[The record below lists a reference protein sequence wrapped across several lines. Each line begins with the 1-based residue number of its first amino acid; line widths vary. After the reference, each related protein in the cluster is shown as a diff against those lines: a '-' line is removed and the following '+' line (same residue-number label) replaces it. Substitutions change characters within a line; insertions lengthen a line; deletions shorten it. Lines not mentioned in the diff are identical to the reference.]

1 MIQDSGSNYSFYD
14 HTEKAHPP
22 RSVFDLS
29 HLNSLTI
36 PNAGLIVPIALL
48 ETMPDDD
55 FDISVS
61 SLIRVLPQVV
71 TLYSRQRIFIH
82 AYYSRLQEL
91 WNDAETFM
99 TKGYNGDTN
108 LVRPSISLTNFDTN
122 VCGSTGS
129 NTVAPDS
136 LADYFG
142 LPIGATY
149 SDLFAA
155 GVSALPFM
163 MYERIYRDYYMNK
176 NFYTENKQWLP
187 NDDGD
192 LRLNTNGDI
201 ISVLNSPTIPAGDT
215 PIAFGALHYR
225 DWTQDYFTS
234 AVPWPQ
240 RGSAAG
246 IPLSSGSIPVRVGN
260 TSDSSVFLDAP
271 GTSGGGFSLN
281 FKVGSNRFW
290 LYPSSLSVP
299 SSASL
304 TSSATLSSLQELNVD
319 LSSVSPITVNQL
331 RTALIEQ
338 SEMETMARTDG
349 SYSEFG
355 LAFFGVRSKASRSF
369 KPTYIGGNYQSMVFT
384 EVLQTSAT
392 TTSAGNASP
401 LGSQAGHGI
410 SAKTGSIGHIY
421 CDDFGYIM
429 VVASIMPDTY
439 YHQGLDR
446 MWTRL
451 TQNDM
456 FLPDRAKLG
465 MQAITNGELFFS
477 GTLVNDRDVWAYQGR
492 GDEYRYMQ
500 NKIHGKIADSTNA
513 SFYPYTQARTFSS
526 LPGYSQDFARAD
538 DVRKDYLFSQV
549 EDAYTA
555 QFQINIRAVRPLPY
569 KAVPASII

>member
-136 LADYFG
+136 LSDYFG
-142 LPIGATY
+142 LPIGAKY
-149 SDLFAA
+149 ADLFAA

-201 ISVLNSPTIPAGDT
+201 ISVLNSPTIPTGDT
-215 PIAFGALHYR
+215 PISFGALHYR

-240 RGSAAG
+240 RGTAAG
-246 IPLSSGSIPVRVGN
+246 IPLSSGSTPVIG
-260 TSDSSVFLDAP
+260 SS
-271 GTSGGGFSLN
+271 SGGT
-281 FKVGSNRFW
+281 
-290 LYPSSLSVP
+290 LSVSARSSSNP
-299 SSASL
+299 SNIGSISISDNGSITFFNNGYSAGSFA
-304 TSSATLSSLQELNVD
+304 TSENLVVD

-355 LAFFGVRSKASRSF
+355 LAFFGVRSKASRSY

-410 SAKTGSIGHIY
+410 SAKTGNIGHIY

-429 VVASIMPDTY
+429 IVASIMPDTY

-465 MQAITNGELFFS
+465 MQAITNGELYFS

-500 NKIHGKIADSTNA
+500 NKIHGKIADSTNN

>member
-61 SLIRVLPQVV
+61 ALIRVLPQVV

-82 AYYSRLQEL
+82 AYYSRFQEL

-122 VCGSTGS
+122 VCGTTGS

-136 LADYFG
+136 LSDYFG
-142 LPIGATY
+142 LPIGAKY

-201 ISVLNSPTIPAGDT
+201 ISVLNSPTIPTGDT

-240 RGSAAG
+240 RGTAAG
-246 IPLSSGSIPVRVGN
+246 IPLSSGFTPVRIGNDSTSRVSVIGVSGLGNFLDFTSSNSSNRLGPDSVSIPSNVVSTRTGSLFPA
-260 TSDSSVFLDAP
+260 TSQP
-271 GTSGGGFSLN
+271 
-281 FKVGSNRFW
+281 
-290 LYPSSLSVP
+290 
-299 SSASL
+299 
-304 TSSATLSSLQELNVD
+304 LNVD
-319 LSSVSPITVNQL
+319 LSAVSPITVNQL

-355 LAFFGVRSKASRSF
+355 LAFFGVRSKASRSY

-392 TTSAGNASP
+392 TTAAGNASP

-410 SAKTGSIGHIY
+410 SAKTGNIGHIY
-421 CDDFGYIM
+421 CDDYGYIM
-429 VVASIMPDTY
+429 IVASIMPDTY

-465 MQAITNGELFFS
+465 MQAITNGELYFS
-477 GTLVNDRDVWAYQGR
+477 GTLANDRDVWAYQGR

-500 NKIHGKIADSTNA
+500 NKIHGKIADSTNN

>member
-122 VCGSTGS
+122 VCGSTGA

-136 LADYFG
+136 LSDYFG
-142 LPIGATY
+142 LPIGAKY

-201 ISVLNSPTIPAGDT
+201 ISVLNSPTIPTGDT
-215 PIAFGALHYR
+215 PISFGALHYR

-240 RGSAAG
+240 RGTAAG
-246 IPLSSGSIPVRVGN
+246 IPLSSGRTPVLLGDGPLHYYNKSSSTSGTWVGLLNASN
-260 TSDSSVFLDAP
+260 TSD
-271 GTSGGGFSLN
+271 
-281 FKVGSNRFW
+281 
-290 LYPSSLSVP
+290 
-299 SSASL
+299 
-304 TSSATLSSLQELNVD
+304 ATLGSAVTTDTTRNYGAVTLPDTVPITVD

-410 SAKTGSIGHIY
+410 SAKTGNIGHIY

-429 VVASIMPDTY
+429 IVASIMPDTY

-465 MQAITNGELFFS
+465 MQAITNGELYFS

-500 NKIHGKIADSTNA
+500 NKIHGKIADSTNN

>member
-29 HLNSLTI
+29 HLNSLTV
-36 PNAGLIVPIALL
+36 PNAGVIVPIALL

-61 SLIRVLPQVV
+61 ALIRVLPQVV

-82 AYYSRLQEL
+82 AYYSRFQEL

-122 VCGSTGS
+122 VCGSTGA

-142 LPIGATY
+142 LPIGAKY

-201 ISVLNSPTIPAGDT
+201 ISVLNSPTIPTGDT

-240 RGSAAG
+240 RGTAAG
-246 IPLSSGSIPVRVGN
+246 IPLSSGVTPVIGSASKGSVSISSSSSSRVG
-260 TSDSSVFLDAP
+260 
-271 GTSGGGFSLN
+271 
-281 FKVGSNRFW
+281 
-290 LYPSSLSVP
+290 SLSISDNGSV
-299 SSASL
+299 SWFNNGYSAGSFSTNDNL
-304 TSSATLSSLQELNVD
+304 VVD

-355 LAFFGVRSKASRSF
+355 LAFFGVRSKASRSY

-410 SAKTGSIGHIY
+410 SAKTGNIGHIY

-429 VVASIMPDTY
+429 IVASIMPDTY

-477 GTLVNDRDVWAYQGR
+477 GSLVNDRDVWAYQGR